1 MVIYVAE
8 TIDTNTDVL
17 YGNGQG
23 NVSFVKWFK
32 VMGQTWQAD
41 LARYLL
47 KQWVQNSRY
56 GYGRCSQQRQRREFW
71 RCVNFIRLFCYEFV
85 TPHQRHYRFLSPSG
99 ISNAHCWSSPIARQ
113 LPLFLDCLHYPEDV
127 PLCIR

>member
-1 MVIYVAE
+1 VIYVAE

-41 LARYLL
+41 LARD
-47 KQWVQNSRY
+47 
-56 GYGRCSQQRQRREFW
+56 
-71 RCVNFIRLFCYEFV
+71 
-85 TPHQRHYRFLSPSG
+85 
-99 ISNAHCWSSPIARQ
+99 
-113 LPLFLDCLHYPEDV
+113 LFLFYSLRSPPIPSSCK
-127 PLCIR
+127 